1 MQDSILTSERRAE
14 DARRME
20 LEVQLDAFRQQQ
32 SEVDRGDEQETEAGL
47 TWAAG
52 RKRRKRDDAG
62 KAGKTGLGV
71 KVRRTSAMA
80 KGEAEKVVVDVEAPQ
95 RKKEVEV
102 EVKVQDKK
110 DKDKKDKKEVPK
122 APVVPAAG
130 LLGLVA
136 YGSDD
141 DD

>member
-1 MQDSILTSERRAE
+1 
-14 DARRME
+14 ME
-20 LEVQLDAFRQQQ
+20 LETQLDAFRQQQ
-32 SEVDRGDEQETEAGL
+32 SEVDRGDEQETEAGFG

-52 RKRRKRDDAG
+52 RKRRKKDDAG
-62 KAGKTGLGV
+62 KAGKAGLGV

-80 KGEAEKVVVDVEAPQ
+80 KGEVEKVVGDIEVPQ
-95 RKKEVEV
+95 RKKEVEVEV

-110 DKDKKDKKEVPK
+110 DKKDKKEVPK
-122 APVVPAAG
+122 APAAG

-141 DD
+141 DDD